1 MQNDAMLLPEERV
14 AGLSDELVQSII
26 KSDEI
31 SLQNRKYLFGQ
42 LPLSVFRNENYV
54 ICYVFYSFKDR
65 NITPDSAFL
74 QIYLQR
80 NAKVFDDRYVNL
92 SEFESLDEDPAVAR
106 VGTVLK
112 QFNRLSTLKV
122 LPHDEFRLTLEK
134 YRTEFCSL
142 EMNRVYSE
150 SKTILYDGITQNR
163 KLLQGYADSI
173 THVNKAV
180 AMMSSVMD
188 RSKGK
193 GFIDSSSEAL
203 DDNDIRK
210 PEKIGD
216 FDLITEL
223 NEHLGG
229 IYTGLFYSVVAPTKG
244 GKSKFMTRMA
254 HTMVVQYGVNISVW
268 PFEGGYNAWWAQIR
282 AVHYEYVYIRNK
294 SDGEK
299 YPPLSQMDIL
309 FGKYPSPEIR
319 ALEQASRL
327 DLFTNPKYG
336 KIAIIDQ
343 PLEVETYIDNI
354 DTSVKLNNSRAVFID
369 YLQLIVSKSG
379 LTKNEGISRAYQ
391 AGLAYCSTSNIAFI
405 SPAQFTQKFMNELT
419 SKSSG
424 DMEIRVAGGESS
436 EVVRTPDINLAL
448 YATVED
454 IRRKEM
460 TILSMPSRMCSP
472 FPDIPL
478 YADLCSC
485 VFSSIQE

>member
-1 MQNDAMLLPEERV
+1 MQNDAILLPEERV
-14 AGLSDELVQSII
+14 AALSDELIQSII
-26 KSDEI
+26 KSDDI
-31 SLQNRKYLFGQ
+31 SMQNRKYLFGQ
-42 LPLSVFRNENYV
+42 LPISVFRNENYV

-65 NITPDSAFL
+65 NITPDKDFL

-80 NAKVFDDRYVNL
+80 NSKVFDDRYVNL
-92 SEFESLDEDPAVAR
+92 SEFESLDEDPNVAH
-106 VGTVLK
+106 VGAVLK
-112 QFNRLSTLKV
+112 QFNRLFTLEP
-122 LPHDEFRLTLEK
+122 LSHDEFRLALEK

-163 KLLQGYADSI
+163 RFMQGYSDSI
-173 THVNKAV
+173 AHVNKAV
-180 AMMSSVMD
+180 ALMSSVMD

-203 DDNDIRK
+203 DDNDNRE
-210 PEKIGD
+210 PVKIGD

-229 IYTGLFYSVVAPTKG
+229 IYTGLFYSIVAPTKG
-244 GKSKFMTRMA
+244 GKSKFMTRMV
-254 HTMVVQYGVNISVW
+254 HTIVVQYGNNVSVW
-268 PFEGGYNAWWAQIR
+268 PFEGGYKAWWAQLR

-294 SDGEK
+294 PDGER

-309 FGKYPSPEIR
+309 FNRYPSPEIR

-336 KIAIIDQ
+336 KIGIIDQ

-419 SKSSG
+419 SKTSG
-424 DMEIRVAGGESS
+424 ETEIRVAGGESS

-472 FPDIPL
+472 FPDVPL